1 MMASKLLLCWTENI
15 EQIGRKEWKRRQWD
29 EKVIHLDLPGD
40 PVVKN
45 LPSCAGDMGFIPD
58 ERTKI
63 PHVTKLNYWAQVPQQ
78 KILHATAQTQHCQ
91 INKY

>member
-1 MMASKLLLCWTENI
+1 M
-15 EQIGRKEWKRRQWD
+15 
-29 EKVIHLDLPGD
+29 IHLDLPGD

-63 PHVTKLNYWAQVPQQ
+63 PHVTKLNY
-78 KILHATAQTQHCQ
+78 
-91 INKY
+91 